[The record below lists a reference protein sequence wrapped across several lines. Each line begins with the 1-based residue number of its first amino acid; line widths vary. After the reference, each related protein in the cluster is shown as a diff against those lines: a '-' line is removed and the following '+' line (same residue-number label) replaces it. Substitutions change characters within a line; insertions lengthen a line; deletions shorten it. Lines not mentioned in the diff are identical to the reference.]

1 MYFKE
6 FYDLLNFYNLLLRFN
21 LETGDKKT
29 AFSAT
34 EHVFWHLYVITT
46 QVDRHYRGA
55 NKRQLP
61 NRLYAII

>member
-34 EHVFWHLYVITT
+34 EHVF
-46 QVDRHYRGA
+46 
-55 NKRQLP
+55 
-61 NRLYAII
+61 